1 MGKTIVPPRR
11 VLSKVFL
18 LFGVALVFF
27 AGFLAG
33 GAYELNRQ
41 QLNLSEFWQVYSVVD
56 KEFVGQIDKK
66 KAVDGVTRGFID
78 SLGDP
83 FSSFLS
89 SEERNTLSE
98 ELSGEFEGIGA
109 RLETKN
115 DAITV
120 VAPLS
125 GSPAEKAGMKPN
137 DIILTIDGESTEK
150 MTLDQ
155 AVSKIRGKAG
165 TEVTLSIFRQ
175 GKDVPLELKVNREAI
190 SIPSVTWKMMGT
202 VAYMEIAQFG
212 DDTIELAQKGF
223 AELNAKNP
231 TAFIMDLR
239 NNPGG
244 YLDDVAPI
252 AGAFLPPSVITTQKF
267 KFKKSEDVRSTQ
279 VPTFPNT
286 KLLVLVNEGSASA
299 AEILAGALQDYGRA
313 QIIGQ
318 KTFGKGSVQDI
329 IPLGKG
335 NSLRLT
341 VAEWLTPKG
350 RSVNKE
356 GIKPDV
362 LVEGEVT
369 ATSDPALDK
378 ALELAR

>member
-1 MGKTIVPPRR
+1 MSKVVVPPRR
-11 VLSKVFL
+11 VLSKIFL
-18 LFGVALVFF
+18 LFGVVLVFF

-33 GAYELNRQ
+33 GTYELNRQ
-41 QLNLSEFWQVYSVVD
+41 QLNLGEFWQVYSVVN
-56 KEFVGQIDKK
+56 KEFVGDIDKK
-66 KAVDGVTRGFID
+66 KAVDGITRGFID

-89 SEERNTLSE
+89 AEERNTLSE

-109 RLETKN
+109 RLESKN

-155 AVSKIRGKAG
+155 AVGKIRGKAG
-165 TEVTLSIFRQ
+165 SQVSLTVFRQ
-175 GKDVPLELKVNREAI
+175 GKDTPLEFKVNREAI
-190 SIPSVTWKMMGT
+190 SIPSVTWKMIDT
-202 VAYMEIAQFG
+202 VAYMEITQFG
-212 DDTIELAQKGF
+212 DDTPELAQKGF
-223 AELNAKNP
+223 EQLAPKNP
-231 TAFIMDLR
+231 TAFILDLR

-267 KFKKSEDVRSTQ
+267 KFKKSEDIRSTQ
-279 VPTFPNT
+279 VPIFPTT

-313 QIIGQ
+313 QVIGR

-356 GIKPDV
+356 GIKPEI
-362 LVEGEVT
+362 LIEGEVT
-369 ATSDPALDK
+369 GTVDPFLDK
-378 ALELAR
+378 ALELTR